1 MRCMLLNGGH
11 TVACI
16 TEEEQGKNRGRAGIE
31 DVREKFPSPDATGNA
46 QCEARQTVR
55 SVSLSA
61 LQGFVN
67 RYCGD

>member
-1 MRCMLLNGGH
+1 MLLNGCRAA
-11 TVACI
+11 ACMA
-16 TEEEQGKNRGRAGIE
+16 EEEQGKNRGRAGIE
-31 DVREKFPSPDATGNA
+31 DVREKFPAPDAAGNV

-61 LQGFVN
+61 VQGFVN